1 MDDEQTLKP
10 CPFCGSETAPTIIQI
25 GSALHV
31 RCGLESGG
39 CASSGPTAFYSAEA
53 ARTAWNKRADKSK
66 ELAALRAFAQAVMDC
81 WPDGWGIEG
90 DELQHIAAEHGM
102 LRPEIRHEPCG
113 DGCRCADHVLPKEWT
128 DGVVCYRKTALLT
141 GADQ

>member
-1 MDDEQTLKP
+1 MADEQTLKP

-31 RCGLESGG
+31 
-39 CASSGPTAFYSAEA
+39 
-53 ARTAWNKRADKSK
+53 
-66 ELAALRAFAQAVMDC
+66 
-81 WPDGWGIEG
+81 
-90 DELQHIAAEHGM
+90 LQ
-102 LRPEIRHEPCG
+102 
-113 DGCRCADHVLPKEWT
+113 KEWI